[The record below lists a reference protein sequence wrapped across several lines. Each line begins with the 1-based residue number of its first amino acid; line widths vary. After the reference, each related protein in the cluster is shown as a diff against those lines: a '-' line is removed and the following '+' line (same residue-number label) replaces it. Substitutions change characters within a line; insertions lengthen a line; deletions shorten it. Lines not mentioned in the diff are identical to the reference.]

1 MYVKME
7 EKKMN
12 DISDFEERIRNAKSF
27 DEIKKIILSVQDFSP
42 ADPTFPRNDLVSTNA
57 KRKKPRRSR

>member
-1 MYVKME
+1 
-7 EKKMN
+7 MN

-27 DEIKKIILSVQDFSP
+27 DEIIKIILSVQDFSP

-57 KRKKPRRSR
+57 KRKEPRRSR

>member
-27 DEIKKIILSVQDFSP
+27 EEITKIILSAQDFSP
-42 ADPTFPRNDLVSTNA
+42 ADTAFPRNDLVSTNA
-57 KRKKPRRSR
+57 KHKEPRRSR